1 MLGEAYWREF
11 RLGIILCQRLLS
23 PVVIGGIVYTCFPQ
37 VILNRLATLLQVQL
51 QYFKFFFR
59 HNTITVVVV
68 CTIADAKVQ
77 RNYNCY
83 NVYFNECLPLNF
95 INGHSLGFILEIE
108 CLPRGLTPERS
119 SWLTNGTPK
128 TPAATP
134 FMAKSVAAT
143 ILKTLLWGLALEV
156 SF

>member
-1 MLGEAYWREF
+1 MHYCDCKGTTKLQLLQRVFQRMLT
-11 RLGIILCQRLLS
+11 LLS

-59 HNTITVVVV
+59 HNTIIVVVV

-83 NVYFNECLPLNF
+83 NVYFNECLRNLT
-95 INGHSLGFILEIE
+95 LGPD
-108 CLPRGLTPERS
+108 PRGKFTTRERYQ
-119 SWLTNGTPK
+119 K
-128 TPAATP
+128 RAAATP
-134 FMAKSVAAT
+134 FMTKNVAADNSK
-143 ILKTLLWGLALEV
+143 LYFGA
-156 SF
+156 

>member
-83 NVYFNECLPLNF
+83 NVYFNECLRLIYPRHLISDDIPVVFAHVIIDALQLLRGNRLQLLCQSPYIPHF
-95 INGHSLGFILEIE
+95 MIAFLG
-108 CLPRGLTPERS
+108 
-119 SWLTNGTPK
+119 
-128 TPAATP
+128 
-134 FMAKSVAAT
+134 
-143 ILKTLLWGLALEV
+143 
-156 SF
+156 

>member
-23 PVVIGGIVYTCFPQ
+23 PVVIGGIVYTRFLQ
-37 VILNRLATLLQVQL
+37 VILNRLAALLQVQL

-83 NVYFNECLPLNF
+83 NVYFNECLRFMGIGSAIKVAGFGIKKYLLNKQNKLF
-95 INGHSLGFILEIE
+95 WYES
-108 CLPRGLTPERS
+108 
-119 SWLTNGTPK
+119 K
-128 TPAATP
+128 
-134 FMAKSVAAT
+134 
-143 ILKTLLWGLALEV
+143 
-156 SF
+156 

>member
-51 QYFKFFFR
+51 R

-83 NVYFNECLPLNF
+83 NVYFNECLQF
-95 INGHSLGFILEIE
+95 CRKDTYS
-108 CLPRGLTPERS
+108 
-119 SWLTNGTPK
+119 
-128 TPAATP
+128 
-134 FMAKSVAAT
+134 
-143 ILKTLLWGLALEV
+143 
-156 SF
+156 